1 MNFSL
6 AGVDQWNF
14 QIVMRGTLLVL
25 EALKDDLKLSTVLEP
40 TP

>member
-14 QIVMRGTLLVL
+14 QIVMRSTLLVL